1 MTRPSLVLP
10 LLAATAAVWPARARP
25 SPSRPP
31 AAPAAASAC
40 RSGRRHARDTGP
52 AAGRKPDSGRPDA
65 SRRAAAPPAQVAEAP
80 APPPPVLPTTG
91 DGAAIT
97 TVLTKICVPL
107 ANGGD
112 FQKLIKTAGLKQD
125 SKTQEYIQ
133 PLAQKPFQISIAD
146 PGVNNK
152 GTCEITVRY
161 APGWDQPIIDA
172 LNIWRFLQ
180 TPQLHLQRSDQLP
193 SATVLRVSTT
203 WDNYE
208 NQLVDGKMVG
218 LILVQL
224 KKPDGTTS
232 LNPSYAEAIVQYQI
246 RKAAM
251 AAGVVDPVALAAQEA
266 AAKAAAAKEAA
277 DKAAAAAQ
285 QSAQAPAAAPAAT
298 PPAT

>member
-1 MTRPSLVLP
+1 MTRPSLAIP
-10 LLAATAAVWPARARP
+10 LLVATAALAGAPAFAQQP
-25 SPSRPP
+25 APAPTAQAP
-31 AAPAAASAC
+31 AAPAA
-40 RSGRRHARDTGP
+40 P
-52 AAGRKPDSGRPDA
+52 AAPVAQAPAGTPAPAADA
-65 SRRAAAPPAQVAEAP
+65 TAPAAAPPAQVAEAP

-97 TVLTKICVPL
+97 TILTKICVPL

-112 FQKLIKTAGLKQD
+112 FKTLIKAAGLKQD
-125 SKTQEYIQ
+125 SKTQEWVQ

-146 PGVNNK
+146 PGANNK

-180 TPQLHLQRSDQLP
+180 SPQLHLQRSDKMNTP
-193 SATVLRVSTT
+193 TVQRVSTT

-208 NQLVDGKMVG
+208 NQLIDSKMVG

-224 KKPDGTTS
+224 NKPDGTAALT
-232 LNPSYAEAIVQYQI
+232 PTYDEAIIQYQV
-246 RKAAM
+246 RKAVM
-251 AAGVVDPVALAAQEA
+251 AEGVVDPAALAAQEA

-285 QSAQAPAAAPAAT
+285 QSAQAPAAAAAPAT